1 VHLIIQEI
9 AKNCIE
15 TSEKFVFENAS
26 AIAGVAERI
35 ASAFLRDRKLLIC
48 GNGGSAADAQHMA
61 AEFVNRFQLER
72 PPLPA
77 LALTTDASV
86 ITSIGNDYSFE
97 EIFSKQVKALGV
109 KGDVLLAI
117 STSGASKNVISAVEI
132 ANKEGIY
139 TVGLLGRDGG
149 RLSEMVDTA
158 LIVKSEVTARVQEA
172 HLLTE
177 HIICHLVDY
186 ILFQKDLEIDP

>member
-1 VHLIIQEI
+1 MDLIIQKI
-9 AKNCIE
+9 AKSCIE
-15 TSEKFVFENAS
+15 TSEKFVFENSS

-86 ITSIGNDYSFE
+86 ITSIANDYSFE
-97 EIFSKQVKALGV
+97 EVFSKQVKALGV

-117 STSGASKNVISAVEI
+117 STSGASKNIISAVEI

>member
-1 VHLIIQEI
+1 MDLMIQKI
-9 AKNCIE
+9 AKSCIE

-26 AIAGVAERI
+26 AIAVVAERI

-117 STSGASKNVISAVEI
+117 STSGSSKNVVSAVEI

>member
-1 VHLIIQEI
+1 VDLIIQEI
-9 AKNCIE
+9 AKSCIE

-61 AEFVNRFQLER
+61 AEFVNRFHLER

-158 LIVKSEVTARVQEA
+158 LIVKSDVTARVQEA